1 MGFEWGWDNIDWI
14 AVVLAVVANMAL
26 GFIWYG
32 KFAFL
37 PMWQQDNNV
46 TDEMMQSANM
56 PVVMGGMIV
65 MVLVSAITLSLILG
79 NRGRVLEEG
88 LLVGAMIGLGITAM
102 HMIPHY
108 TFARKTTRLALIDS
122 MNTAVGITLSGLI
135 IGAMM

>member
-37 PMWQQDNNV
+37 PMWQEDNNV

-56 PVVMGGMIV
+56 PVVMG
-65 MVLVSAITLSLILG
+65 
-79 NRGRVLEEG
+79 
-88 LLVGAMIGLGITAM
+88 
-102 HMIPHY
+102 
-108 TFARKTTRLALIDS
+108 
-122 MNTAVGITLSGLI
+122 
-135 IGAMM
+135 